1 MSTHPASGSFEKAL
15 TSGLPVVT
23 CEIATGDSANPEDVR
38 RRARLVREHVDAVN
52 VPDNTAGVVHMAA
65 LATSAILV
73 AEGIDPIMHTTCRDR
88 NRMAL
93 QSDLL
98 GASALG
104 IHNILCLTGDHM
116 VHGDHPQAKPVFDLD
131 SIQLVA
137 LAHHL
142 TTEGRYLSGRPIDP
156 PPRLFAGTT
165 ENPFAP
171 PYDFRPLRLQ
181 KKIEA
186 GARFVQTQIIFN
198 VERFRT
204 FMARVCDLGLDR
216 RAPILAG
223 VAPLRSARAAIYMRD
238 HVPGMD
244 VPEALVKRM
253 EAVGTDRTRRE
264 EEGLKICCEIIEQ
277 VRGISGIAGF
287 HLMPIHWEAAVA
299 EIVSRSGLAPASQIL
314 ASKELSAVVAGRPSG
329 VNHREPITS

>member
-1 MSTHPASGSFEKAL
+1 MSTPPARGSFERAL
-15 TSGLPVVT
+15 ACGLPVIT
-23 CEIATGDSANPEDVR
+23 CEIASGDSADPMDVR
-38 RRARLVREHVDAVN
+38 RRARLVRDHVDAVN
-52 VPDNTAGVVHMAA
+52 VPDNTAGVVHMSALAAAA
-65 LATSAILV
+65 LLV
-73 AEGIDPIMHTTCRDR
+73 EEGIDPIMHLTCRDR
-88 NRMAL
+88 NRLAL

-104 IHNILCLTGDHM
+104 IRNILCLTGDHM

-131 SIQLVA
+131 SIQLVG

-142 TTEGRYLSGRPIDP
+142 TTKGRYLSGRPINP
-156 PPRLFAGTT
+156 PPRLFVGTT

-171 PYDFRPLRLQ
+171 PHDFRPLRLQ

-223 VAPLRSARAAIYMRD
+223 VAPLRSARAAAYMRD
-238 HVPGMD
+238 RIPGID
-244 VPEALVKRM
+244 LPETLVKRM
-253 EAVGTDRTRRE
+253 EAAGTERARSE
-264 EEGLKICCEIIEQ
+264 EEGLRICGEIIDQ
-277 VRGISGIAGF
+277 VRGIPGVAGI
-287 HLMPIHWEAAVA
+287 HLMPIHWEEAVA
-299 EIVSRSGLAPASQIL
+299 ELVSRSGLTPASRGL
-314 ASKELSAVVAGRPSG
+314 APEEASTASVGCMPGSK
-329 VNHREPITS
+329 HRESNL